1 MPPKRTLNNKTTKK
15 PTAKKTKVLN
25 KPENY
30 LSNRLRNNWTTNTGT
45 EKLQKM
51 RTGIN
56 QLVNNY
62 NSGKPTRQTPSFYQR
77 LIVKPNIN
85 ISNSKYRDVLRYYL
99 HTMLKTKTPSK
110 NAFDQ
115 AMSTLKTRLQQNN
128 NSNKVNYTRSNG
140 TRTKVTGKNVYNH
153 VFGNKRSK

>member
-1 MPPKRTLNNKTTKK
+1 MPPKRPSNNKTTKK
-15 PTAKKTKVLN
+15 PAAKKTKVLN

-30 LSNRLRNNWTTNTGT
+30 LSNRLRNNWTK

-51 RTGIN
+51 RTGITK
-56 QLVNNY
+56 LVNNY
-62 NSGKPTRQTPSFYQR
+62 TSGKPTRQIPSYYQR
-77 LIVKPNIN
+77 LVIEPNIN
-85 ISNSKYRDVLRYYL
+85 ISNSKYRNILRYYL
-99 HTMLKTKTPSK
+99 HPMLTTKTPAKSEYNKTLTQLK
-110 NAFDQ
+110 N
-115 AMSTLKTRLQQNN
+115 RLQKNN